1 MQSLQELYKQREA
14 INNQIQWLKSELSVV
29 DKTILGATQGK
40 VQQMFAL
47 AGKQSGTVRV
57 LGEDGIAI
65 VGEIPKKVE
74 WDSKALMNLASTMT
88 ADQAFEIFDIKF
100 SIPEKKFA
108 SLPEQVDS
116 VALQAILSARTVK
129 YGDMKISLEVKS

>member
-14 INNQIQWLKSELSVV
+14 INQQIQTLKSELSVV
-29 DKTILGATQGK
+29 DKTILDATQGK

-74 WDSKALMNLASTMT
+74 WDSKTLMNVASTMT
-88 ADQAFEIFDIKF
+88 ADQAFEVFDIKF